1 MPSLAIPAFC
11 PHQPQEKAICQV
23 GHHREAG
30 EPETEGE
37 ENVDVSFTQATGSFG
52 MFLVNGFWLSVLETS
67 TVMKYPDTSSTTLT

>member
-1 MPSLAIPAFC
+1 LDVMPSLAIPAFC

-52 MFLVNGFWLSVLETS
+52 MFLVNVSNNEIS
-67 TVMKYPDTSSTTLT
+67 